1 MGVPMAATA
10 STAPTGYLTREQ
22 AVELLGI
29 KKESFYSYVSR
40 FQVRSFARKGQKQ
53 KFYNRTDIERLRSR
67 SQSKF
72 GNEARAS
79 HAMRFGEPIVQT
91 SICEITPDGP
101 RYRGHNAIELARNLW
116 RFESVA
122 DLLME
127 GSGINRS
134 RPWPLA
140 REHTNINDDPGLP
153 IDQDANRVALRLV
166 SLVVS
171 EASQQS
177 ARSVTRP
184 DDYATTRRLIQMA
197 TSLAGLLGPNRRIR
211 RIQPREWIAEA
222 LLRGLGGQASEQAVR
237 AVDAALILSAEHE
250 LAPPTVA
257 VRVAASTGADIT
269 SCLIAGLVTE
279 TGRLQGGGIEAA
291 ESVMYRVAGQ
301 ARRPISVGWFE
312 DQARRFPWFSHPLYG
327 KDPRAAMLFELA
339 RAVAKP
345 NSQTNL
351 WKFVDKLESSNTFS
365 PGVGFALVILSL
377 ALGLPKRS
385 ALLIRFIGRMSG
397 WAAHAGEQRRAGFMM
412 RPRAKFI

>member
-1 MGVPMAATA
+1 MPVSGKE
-10 STAPTGYLTREQ
+10 APSGYITREQ

-40 FQVRSFARKGQKQ
+40 FQVRSFARKGAKQ
-53 KFYNRTDIERLRSR
+53 KFYNSTDIERLRSR

-91 SICEITPDGP
+91 SICEITPEGP
-101 RYRGHNAIELARNLW
+101 RYRGHNAIELVRGQW

-140 REHTNINDDPGLP
+140 KEESRPNDAPNLAM
-153 IDQDANRVALRLV
+153 DQDANSVALCLV

-171 EASQQS
+171 EASHQL
-177 ARSVTRP
+177 ARRRAKL
-184 DDYATTRRLIQMA
+184 DDYATTRRLIQKSA
-197 TSLAGLLGPNRRIR
+197 SLAGLLGPSKRVRRFEP
-211 RIQPREWIAEA
+211 QEWVAQA
-222 LLRGLGGQASEQAVR
+222 LLRGLGGVATDKAVR
-237 AVDAALILSAEHE
+237 AVDAALIVSAEHE

-257 VRVAASTGADIT
+257 VRIAASTGANIS
-269 SCLIAGLVTE
+269 SCMIAGLVTE

-291 ESVMYRVAGQ
+291 ENVMYRISDGD
-301 ARRPISVGWFE
+301 RRATSVSWFE
-312 DQARRFPWFSHPLYG
+312 DQARQLPWFSHPLYG
-327 KDPRAAMLFELA
+327 KDPRAALLMELA
-339 RAVAKP
+339 RSVAKDV
-345 NSQTNL
+345 NRNHL
-351 WKFVDKLESSNTFS
+351 WKFVDRLESSAFC
-365 PGVGFALVILSL
+365 PGTGFALVILSL

-385 ALLIRFIGRMSG
+385 AMLMRLIGRMSG
-397 WAAHAGEQRRAGFMM
+397 WAAHASEQRRAGFMM